1 MSSRQSQK
9 RSGVLLHFF
18 EALLIVVF
26 AGGVL
31 FHGFG
36 IDFLAHSEYGIP
48 CMAHWLSGIECPG
61 CGMTRALVLTSQF
74 EWRAAL
80 EMNALVFLLLGFA
93 VLRVGIECIGKTL
106 RTTIDT
112 RIWARTGTRGFERL
126 AVPALAITLVHWVHR
141 LAS

>member
-1 MSSRQSQK
+1 M
-9 RSGVLLHFF
+9 LLHFF
-18 EALLIVVF
+18 EALLVVVF

-36 IDFLAHSEYGIP
+36 IDLLAHSVYGIP
-48 CMAHWLSGIECPG
+48 CMVHWLSGIECPG

-106 RTTIDT
+106 RATIET
-112 RIWARTGTRGFERL
+112 RMGARMGTRMGTRGFERL

>member
-1 MSSRQSQK
+1 M
-9 RSGVLLHFF
+9 
-18 EALLIVVF
+18 
-26 AGGVL
+26 
-31 FHGFG
+31 
-36 IDFLAHSEYGIP
+36 
-48 CMAHWLSGIECPG
+48 HWLSGIECPG

-93 VLRVGIECIGKTL
+93 ILRVGIECIGKTL
-106 RTTIDT
+106 RATIET
-112 RIWARTGTRGFERL
+112 QMWARGFERL

>member
-18 EALLIVVF
+18 EALLVVVF

-36 IDFLAHSEYGIP
+36 IDLLAHSEYGIP
-48 CMAHWLSGIECPG
+48 CMVHWLSGIECPG

-93 VLRVGIECIGKTL
+93 VLRVGIECTGKTL
-106 RTTIDT
+106 RATIET
-112 RIWARTGTRGFERL
+112 RMGTRGFERL

>member
-1 MSSRQSQK
+1 LSSRQSQK
-9 RSGVLLHFF
+9 RSSVLLHFF
-18 EALLIVVF
+18 EALLLAVA

-36 IDFLAHSEYGIP
+36 IDLLAHSEYGIP
-48 CMAHWLSGIECPG
+48 CVMHWLSGIECPG

>member
-1 MSSRQSQK
+1 LSSRQNQK
-9 RSGVLLHFF
+9 SSGVLLHFF
-18 EALLIVVF
+18 EALLVVVF
-26 AGGVL
+26 AGSVL

-106 RTTIDT
+106 RATIGT
-112 RIWARTGTRGFERL
+112 RMGTRGFERL

>member
-1 MSSRQSQK
+1 M
-9 RSGVLLHFF
+9 LLHFF
-18 EALLIVVF
+18 VALLVAVF
-26 AGGVL
+26 AGSVL

-36 IDFLAHSEYGIP
+36 VDLLTHSEHGIP
-48 CMAHWLSGIECPG
+48 CVVHWLSGIECPG

-74 EWRAAL
+74 EWRAAF

-106 RTTIDT
+106 RTTIET

>member
-1 MSSRQSQK
+1 M
-9 RSGVLLHFF
+9 LLHFF
-18 EALLIVVF
+18 EALLVVVF
-26 AGGVL
+26 AGSVL

-106 RTTIDT
+106 RATIGT
-112 RIWARTGTRGFERL
+112 RMGTRGFERL

>member
-9 RSGVLLHFF
+9 RGGVLLHFF
-18 EALLIVVF
+18 EALLVVVF

-36 IDFLAHSEYGIP
+36 IDLLAHSEYGIP
-48 CMAHWLSGIECPG
+48 CMVHWLSGIECPG

-106 RTTIDT
+106 RATIET
-112 RIWARTGTRGFERL
+112 RMGARMGTRGFERL

>member
-1 MSSRQSQK
+1 M
-9 RSGVLLHFF
+9 LLHFF
-18 EALLIVVF
+18 EALLVVVF
-26 AGGVL
+26 AGSVL

-106 RTTIDT
+106 RATIGT
-112 RIWARTGTRGFERL
+112 RMGTRGFERL

-141 LAS
+141 LAF